1 MTGSGTQDEWHPKGL
16 GDMSPEE
23 FERQG
28 RVVVE
33 WIAGYFDSGHELP
46 VFPSVAPG
54 HLKALLSDTPPDDP
68 EPFDEVW
75 SDFVNHVVPGST
87 HWNQPG
93 FHAYFANSA
102 SGPGVLGEM
111 AAAALNANAMI
122 WRSAP
127 AGTELEELAT
137 DWVRQLLG
145 LPSGFRGVIN
155 DTASSST
162 LYALTAA
169 RVAAFP
175 SAQDDGLSG
184 LPPGRVYLGEAHSSI
199 DKAVLTLGLGRKG
212 VRRVETDHHF
222 GLRVDALR
230 AAIREDQTAGAR
242 PTAVVATVGT
252 TSAVSVDPVAAIA
265 DVCEEFG
272 LWLHVDAAYAGPIAI
287 CPEFRSFFE
296 GWERADSIVV
306 NPHKWLFTPMDCS
319 VLFTRKPEAIRAAFS
334 LTPSYLQAVE
344 QGQATN
350 LMDYGIALGRRMRSL
365 KLWFVMRY
373 FGRSGLQSRLREHVR
388 LARWFAHEVETSDA
402 WETVGPTNFGTC
414 VFRFAPSDV
423 EDSEADRLNLQ
434 ILEWVNDTGEAFL
447 SSTVQLDRV
456 WLRMSI
462 GHLRTDE
469 VQVRR
474 VWELLTNGS
483 AEVTA

>member
-1 MTGSGTQDEWHPKGL
+1 MTDPKEQSDVLTDGL

-23 FERQG
+23 FQRHG
-28 RVVVE
+28 RLVVE
-33 WIAGYFDSGHELP
+33 WIAEYFRTGHQFPVLP
-46 VFPSVAPG
+46 PVRPGQTSRALSV
-54 HLKALLSDTPPDDP
+54 TPPDHP
-68 EPFDEVW
+68 EPFEDAW
-75 SDFVNHVVPGST
+75 RDFVEHLVPATT

-111 AAAALNANAMI
+111 ATAALNANAMI
-122 WRSAP
+122 WRSSP
-127 AGTELEELAT
+127 SGTELEEVAT
-137 DWVRQLLG
+137 DWLRQLLG
-145 LPSGFRGVIN
+145 LPDPFKGVIN

-175 SAQDDGLSG
+175 SAQEEGLSG

-199 DKAVLTLGLGRKG
+199 DKAVLTLGLGRRG
-212 VRRVETDHHF
+212 LCRVATDDHF
-222 GLRVDALR
+222 GLRADALR
-230 AAIREDQTAGAR
+230 EAIQQDLAAGVR
-242 PTAVVATVGT
+242 PVAVVATVGT
-252 TSAVSVDPVAAIA
+252 TSAVAVDPVAAIA

-272 LWLHVDAAYAGPIAI
+272 LWLHVDAAYAGPTAI

-296 GWERADSIVV
+296 GWGRADSIVV

-319 VLFTRKPEAIRAAFS
+319 VLFARKPEAIRAAFS
-334 LTPSYLQAVE
+334 LTPVYLRTAE
-344 QGQATN
+344 EGQATN
-350 LMDYGIALGRRMRSL
+350 LMDYGLALGRRMRSL

-388 LARWFAHEVETSDA
+388 LAKWFAAQVEMTDP
-402 WETVGPTNFGTC
+402 WEAVGPTHFGTC
-414 VFRFAPSDV
+414 VFRFAPHDLEPTES
-423 EDSEADRLNLQ
+423 DRLNQ
-434 ILEWVNDTGEAFL
+434 RILDRVNDSGEAFL
-447 SSTVQLDRV
+447 SQTVQLDRV

-469 VQVRR
+469 TQVRR
-474 VWELLTNGS
+474 VWELLTNAASRG
-483 AEVTA
+483 